1 MSLRRD
7 ALSQLYPPSHSAEHW
22 SFASQADDQ
31 AMNCPKTFPLASPL
45 VLVLREAP
53 SLVTLRDFYRKP
65 SSFYDWCY
73 RNRDHRPRQALYPEL
88 QRPLQR
94 AVVVPW
100 RLLLME
106 RWALK
111 RALALS
117 TGARPDR
124 QQIPPDGRP
133 EARQA

>member
-1 MSLRRD
+1 
-7 ALSQLYPPSHSAEHW
+7 
-22 SFASQADDQ
+22 
-31 AMNCPKTFPLASPL
+31 MNYPKTFPLASPL
-45 VLVLREAP
+45 VLVLWEAL
-53 SLVTLRDFYRKP
+53 SLVTLRYPYRKP
-65 SSFYDWCY
+65 PFFYDWCY
-73 RNRDHRPRQALYPEL
+73 RNRDHRPRQALHPEL
-88 QRPLQR
+88 QRRLQR

-100 RLLLME
+100 RLLLVE

-124 QQIPPDGRP
+124 QQIPHDGRP